1 MRNLAN
7 INRAESKKR
16 IEFIDLAKGVCILQV
31 ILIHCGYSFEPAGLR
46 ALRMPLYF
54 VLSGL
59 FFKDYGGLIS
69 TLWKKTNKLI
79 IPFLF
84 FYLLAHCIIQL
95 NFYIKGTINE
105 SPYHIFDFIT
115 KSYYFNRPIW
125 FLLCLF
131 WDNIIFLCICRNVKN
146 GIIRGILVLLT
157 GLIGYYFA
165 HESIV
170 LPIQLSPA
178 LNSLPFF
185 YLGYLLKRTSLLYPS
200 ERKSFEWGLIV
211 VFLGIGIS
219 LSVFLDQPCIS
230 FLENEIHGNLII
242 VYITSAAM
250 VIGTLLLCKQ
260 IGRLPVI
267 SYIGRYSII
276 PLGVHWVLIHYIN
289 KIVPTLPHSALVNFV
304 LTVVISICLIPVF
317 LKYFPY
323 FTAQK
328 DLDINAIKQ
337 KAATFVKLPSR

>member
-1 MRNLAN
+1 M
-7 INRAESKKR
+7 
-16 IEFIDLAKGVCILQV
+16 G
-31 ILIHCGYSFEPAGLR
+31 
-46 ALRMPLYF
+46 
-54 VLSGL
+54 
-59 FFKDYGGLIS
+59 
-69 TLWKKTNKLI
+69 TN
-79 IPFLF
+79 
-84 FYLLAHCIIQL
+84 C
-95 NFYIKGTINE
+95 
-105 SPYHIFDFIT
+105 S
-115 KSYYFNRPIW
+115 
-125 FLLCLF
+125 
-131 WDNIIFLCICRNVKN
+131 
-146 GIIRGILVLLT
+146 
-157 GLIGYYFA
+157 
-165 HESIV
+165 
-170 LPIQLSPA
+170 
-178 LNSLPFF
+178 
-185 YLGYLLKRTSLLYPS
+185 
-200 ERKSFEWGLIV
+200 
-211 VFLGIGIS
+211 FLGIGIS